1 MFYGLSNFFRK
12 ILPKRLFYRSLIIVA
27 APIILLQIIIT
38 VVFFDS
44 LWIKANKGMT
54 RSLVGEVKTM
64 FDVYTQ
70 GNKENQKLI
79 IDLYNKNF
87 DFVVVFKKDELLP
100 EKKVERWFSPM
111 DRSLRRDLKSVF
123 GSSYWFDTTTY
134 KELVELRIK
143 YKDGILQIFFPKY
156 KIAPSAARIFALW
169 ITVPGLLLILIAIF
183 FLKNQTRPI
192 VNLAKAA
199 EKFGKGE
206 FVKEFRPSGAKEI
219 RQAAYEFD
227 KMRKRITVHLNQ
239 RSEML
244 SGISHDLRT
253 PLTRLKLQLALLKQ
267 QDLAKKMSEDIEEM
281 ERMLN
286 EYLEFASHQKNEKTE
301 LVNLNH
307 EIINLKDIIKDILEK
322 YENKNI
328 NSKIENNVEINIR
341 PNSIKRCLANLIDN
355 GLAYGKKVEIF
366 VKKTLNHI
374 VIFVDDDGPGIPEN
388 ERHNVMKP
396 FYRIDKSRGQNKS
409 GVGLGLSIANDI
421 IRSHGG
427 NISLNTSPLKG
438 LRVKIS
444 LPYQIFHFFF

>member
-1 MFYGLSNFFRK
+1 MSYGLNDIIKK

-27 APIILLQIIIT
+27 TPIILLQIIIT

-54 RSLVGEVKTM
+54 RSLVGEVETLL
-64 FDVYTQ
+64 DVYKSQQDPEHRET
-70 GNKENQKLI
+70 I
-79 IDLYNKNF
+79 IAIYNKNF
-87 DFVVVFKKDELLP
+87 DFTVTLKDNVLLP
-100 EKKVERWFSPM
+100 EKKMERWYSPI
-111 DRSLRRDLKSVF
+111 DRSLRRDLKPVF
-123 GSSYWFDTTTY
+123 GNSYWFDTTSF

-143 YKDGILQIFFPKY
+143 YKTGFLQIFFPKH
-156 KIAPSAARIFALW
+156 KIAPSSARIFALW
-169 ITVPGLLLILIAIF
+169 ITLPGFLLITIAIF

-227 KMRKRITVHLNQ
+227 KMRKRISVHLNQ

-267 QDLAKKMSEDIEEM
+267 QVLAKKMGDDIEEM

-286 EYLEFASHQKNEKTE
+286 EYLEFSRNQKNEETE
-301 LVNLNH
+301 TVNINNLITS
-307 EIINLKDIIKDILEK
+307 IIKKYDGKQINVHFEKNLK
-322 YENKNI
+322 I
-328 NSKIENNVEINIR
+328 NARLNA
-341 PNSIKRCLANLIDN
+341 IKRCLMNLIDN
-355 GLAYGKKVEIF
+355 GLAYGQKVEIIT
-366 VKKTLNHI
+366 KKTI
-374 VIFVDDDGPGIPEN
+374 SDAVIFIDDNGPGIPEK
-388 ERHNVMKP
+388 EYQNVMKP
-396 FYRIDKSRGQNKS
+396 FYRIDQSRGQNKS
-409 GVGLGLSIANDI
+409 GVGLGLSITNDI

-427 NISLNTSPLKG
+427 SISLEKSPLSG
-438 LRVKIS
+438 LRVKIY
-444 LPYQIFHFFF
+444 LPL